1 MNKIDKNKQ
10 KKRKSLFDAAFRL
23 FTSKG
28 IQKTSISDIVDHAGI
43 AGDTFGRAGGF
54 VRQEKGAD
62 GEPDVRYH
70 IVAHHGVFRQYAVF
84 GDRVCL

>member
-43 AGDTFGRAGGF
+43 AKGTF
-54 VRQEKGAD
+54 
-62 GEPDVRYH
+62 
-70 IVAHHGVFRQYAVF
+70 
-84 GDRVCL
+84 